1 MQKNS
6 RRRINTEEKAKVVPV
21 IWGTELIQF
30 IAALAILHQ
39 DDLKKG
45 INSAFS
51 SYRPGAIYA
60 ILHIVLLQNGKEM
73 ILPPK
78 QQ

>member
-1 MQKNS
+1 ME
-6 RRRINTEEKAKVVPV
+6 TEEKAVV
-21 IWGTELIQF
+21 WKTELIQF

-45 INSAFS
+45 INSSFS

-60 ILHIVLLQNGKEM
+60 ILHIVLVNF
-73 ILPPK
+73 ILFFISSWCNSSYCSNRPGVK
-78 QQ
+78 

>member
-1 MQKNS
+1 ME
-6 RRRINTEEKAKVVPV
+6 TEEKAVV
-21 IWGTELIQF
+21 WKTELIQF

-45 INSAFS
+45 INSSFS